1 MGQIKGDVAVGL
13 RVEVVQNVPR
23 GFVLGQEGDFQGDA
37 AGDAAEVVQQDVC
50 TVYHSEG
57 TLGAVLVPKTTSS
70 PPPLSTCGSRRC
82 P

>member
-1 MGQIKGDVAVGL
+1 
-13 RVEVVQNVPR
+13 
-23 GFVLGQEGDFQGDA
+23 
-37 AGDAAEVVQQDVC
+37 VVQQDVC